1 MDWLFEI
8 FGGIFLYGN
17 SHLLTLLYSKILC
30 LFTPHKRLSKQ
41 TEARIK
47 TVATVISVLL
57 LFSLMVGI
65 TLFAVCSA
73 EKNPTFHAVGKYMTF
88 ISLSVIL
95 FQMLLSLVVWLFKVL
110 KE

>member
-8 FGGIFLYGN
+8 FGEIFLYGN

-30 LFTPHKRLSKQ
+30 LFAPHKRLSKQ

-57 LFSLMVGI
+57 LLTLGVGL
-65 TLFAVCSA
+65 TFCFAWSA
-73 EKNPTFHAVGKYMTF
+73 ESNPTLHTVGLYMTF

-95 FQMLLSLVVWLFKVL
+95 FHMLLSLVVWLFKVL